1 MFSKTICFLSLSL
14 EKLNIY
20 SHQKIKKKNSS
31 NHLFSHFLV
40 EKLLSRNFYLIS
52 VKVNLNN
59 FHTVCLILQ
68 LWAWRHFS
76 IRCVGAKRKKRRICD
91 MVALGNVQNVR
102 KKLHFL
108 QYHFIIVFLSCYSK
122 IEPLLSNDHLKVLQ
136 SEDQDLGRYRGSDLN
151 RPFQKLY

>member
-1 MFSKTICFLSLSL
+1 
-14 EKLNIY
+14 
-20 SHQKIKKKNSS
+20 
-31 NHLFSHFLV
+31 
-40 EKLLSRNFYLIS
+40 
-52 VKVNLNN
+52 
-59 FHTVCLILQ
+59 
-68 LWAWRHFS
+68 
-76 IRCVGAKRKKRRICD
+76 

-108 QYHFIIVFLSCYSK
+108 QYHFIIVFMSCYSK